1 MRCWEN
7 KMAKK
12 SNKTEHVLS
21 ILTKKDGNK
30 EATSENNSM
39 EGNGL
44 TFNIQANEVKV
55 NTVKENTEE
64 DYTKIPEKN
73 DEINKPA
80 LEIQIKEELESLL
93 NNEVIPEEE
102 MNSIIKPIAPQ
113 KTSEITGTKTEENL
127 QNTYEKEEREEK
139 QEARE
144 IEEFLHDDTG
154 QRIAENDA
162 IQDDFHEDLYYRN
175 ISELVLQD
183 AVEDY
188 MRKLSNC
195 TCKRCYIDVVALSL
209 TNLPSYYVASDH
221 SAITF
226 KKTAYSMKYRTEIMI
241 AVTNACII
249 VNESPKHS
257 K

>member
-1 MRCWEN
+1 
-7 KMAKK
+7 MAKK

-30 EATSENNSM
+30 GATSENNSV

-55 NTVKENTEE
+55 NTVKENIEE
-64 DYTKIPEKN
+64 DHPKIPEKN
-73 DEINKPA
+73 DQINKPA
-80 LEIQIKEELESLL
+80 LEIQIKEELESRLGT
-93 NNEVIPEEE
+93 EVIPENE
-102 MNSIIKPIAPQ
+102 MKSIIKPIAIQ
-113 KTSEITGTKTEENL
+113 ESIEIMETKDEEIETNKVEENS
-127 QNTYEKEEREEK
+127 NSAYEQEEK
-139 QEARE
+139 QEANE
-144 IEEFLHDDTG
+144 IEEFLHDVTVERTAKD
-154 QRIAENDA
+154 DSPK
-162 IQDDFHEDLYYRN
+162 DDFNKDICYRN

-183 AVEDY
+183 VTEEY
-188 MRKLSNC
+188 MSKLSNC

-209 TNLPSYYVASDH
+209 TNLPAYYVASDH

-241 AVTNACII
+241 AVTNACMI